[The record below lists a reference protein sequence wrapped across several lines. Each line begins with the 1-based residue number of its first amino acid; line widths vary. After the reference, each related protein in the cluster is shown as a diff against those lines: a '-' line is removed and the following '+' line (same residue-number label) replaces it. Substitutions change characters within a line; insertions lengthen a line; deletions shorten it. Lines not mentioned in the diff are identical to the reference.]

1 MQIDPYIALGSAV
14 IGLLVGMTGVGGGA
28 LMTPMLIMVFGVKP
42 STAISSDLVAAVLM
56 KPFGASVHLRRGTV
70 NLHLVK
76 WLALG
81 SVPAAL
87 VGAYT
92 LHLLGNSSGAEDT
105 VQLVLGI
112 ALLLG
117 VASMV
122 VRAIMD
128 RRGGN
133 TRTGSVT
140 DVVVRPL
147 PTLAIGLIGGFV
159 VGMTSVGS
167 GSMMIVLMLFLY
179 PAISAKRLVGTDITQ
194 AVPLTVAAACGAL
207 MFGHIE
213 ISVTTSM
220 LIGSIPAVIVGSLFS
235 SRAPDG
241 IIRPIIGFAVLASG
255 LKYVGLPTVALGWT
269 LLIVALSMCGF
280 LIVTKKPWQ
289 PAPPAAVVDASA
301 DPALP

>member
-76 WLALG
+76 GLALG

-289 PAPPAAVVDASA
+289 PAPPAAVVDAPA

>member
-1 MQIDPYIALGSAV
+1 MHLVPYIALGSAV

-81 SVPAAL
+81 SVPAAF
-87 VGAYT
+87 VGAYL

-112 ALLLG
+112 ALLVG

-128 RRGGN
+128 RRGHN
-133 TRTGSVT
+133 ARTGSVA

-179 PAISAKRLVGTDITQ
+179 PAISAKKLVGTDITQ

-207 MFGHIE
+207 LFGHVE
-213 ISVTTSM
+213 VSVTTSM
-220 LIGSIPAVIVGSLFS
+220 LIGAIPAVIVGSLFS

-269 LLIVALSMCGF
+269 LLFVALAMCTF

-289 PAPPAAVVDASA
+289 RSTSADAS
-301 DPALP
+301 DEPAGLAAP

>member
-1 MQIDPYIALGSAV
+1 MHLDPYIALGSAV

-81 SVPAAL
+81 SVPAAF
-87 VGAYT
+87 VGAYL

-112 ALLLG
+112 ALLVG

-128 RRGGN
+128 RRGHN
-133 TRTGSVT
+133 ARTGSVA

-159 VGMTSVGS
+159 VGMTSGGS

-179 PAISAKRLVGTDITQ
+179 PAISAKKLVGTDITQ

-207 MFGHIE
+207 LFGHVE
-213 ISVTTSM
+213 VSVTTSM
-220 LIGSIPAVIVGSLFS
+220 LIGAIPAVIVGSLFS

-269 LLIVALSMCGF
+269 LLFVALAMCTF

-289 PAPPAAVVDASA
+289 RSTSADAS
-301 DPALP
+301 DEPAGLAAP

>member
-1 MQIDPYIALGSAV
+1 M
-14 IGLLVGMTGVGGGA
+14 
-28 LMTPMLIMVFGVKP
+28 
-42 STAISSDLVAAVLM
+42 
-56 KPFGASVHLRRGTV
+56 
-70 NLHLVK
+70 
-76 WLALG
+76 
-81 SVPAAL
+81 
-87 VGAYT
+87 
-92 LHLLGNSSGAEDT
+92 
-105 VQLVLGI
+105 QLVLGI
-112 ALLLG
+112 ALLVG

-128 RRGGN
+128 RRGHN
-133 TRTGSVT
+133 ARTGSVA

-147 PTLAIGLIGGFV
+147 PTLAIGLIVGFV

-179 PAISAKRLVGTDITQ
+179 PAISAKKLVGTDITQ

-207 MFGHIE
+207 LFGHVE
-213 ISVTTSM
+213 VSVTTSM
-220 LIGSIPAVIVGSLFS
+220 LIGAIPAVIVGSLFS

-269 LLIVALSMCGF
+269 LLFVALAMCTF

-289 PAPPAAVVDASA
+289 RSTSADAS
-301 DPALP
+301 DEPAGLAAP

>member
-1 MQIDPYIALGSAV
+1 MHLDPYIALGSAV

-81 SVPAAL
+81 SVPAAF
-87 VGAYT
+87 VGAYL
-92 LHLLGNSSGAEDT
+92 LHLLGSSSGAEDT
-105 VQLVLGI
+105 VQRV
-112 ALLLG
+112 LG
-117 VASMV
+117 VALLVGVTSMI

-128 RRGGN
+128 RRGHN
-133 TRTGSVT
+133 ARTGSVA
-140 DVVVRPL
+140 DVVVKPL

-179 PAISAKRLVGTDITQ
+179 PAISAKKLVGTDITQ

-207 MFGHIE
+207 LFGHVE
-213 ISVTTSM
+213 VSVTTSM
-220 LIGSIPAVIVGSLFS
+220 LIGAIPAVIVGSLFS

-269 LLIVALSMCGF
+269 LLFVALAMCTF

-289 PAPPAAVVDASA
+289 RSTSADAS
-301 DPALP
+301 DEPAGLAAP